1 MSNNTNSALDIQSQ
15 ISATKS
21 QNGATIFDSY
31 QTSLTGRY
39 CSAEMSQLFSQRSR
53 HSTWRKLW
61 LFLAEAEMELGIE
74 NISDEAIEQMRSHLM
89 VTDSDFEVARVEEK
103 KRRHDVMAHVH
114 AFGEVA
120 PKAAGIIHYGVYSLN
135 FNIQLSSNTNSEQAT
150 SCYVTDNAELILMRD
165 ALDLLL
171 PKLAKVISNL
181 SNFAQKY
188 KSLPTLAYTHLQ
200 PAQLITVGKR
210 AAQWAQ
216 DLLFDLESLE
226 HVRAGLQFR
235 GAQGTT
241 GTQASFLEI
250 FANDSTKCDQLNEL
264 LCKKAGFPS
273 CYPVSTQTYTR
284 KVDLI
289 IANAIS
295 GLGASAQKIT
305 GDIRHLA
312 AWKELEEP
320 FEKDQIGSSA
330 MAYKRN
336 PMRSERIYSLSREL
350 MSKPASFA
358 NTLSDQ
364 WMERTLDDSAIRRI
378 DIPEMFL
385 LADAILLSLDN
396 VTSGLVVYPKR
407 VDARVQEELPFMI
420 TESII
425 MRLVAKGESRQEAHE
440 QIRVLSHEAGA
451 QVKNEG
457 KSNDL
462 VERIKGKEFFKPI
475 WNDLPEMLDA
485 SLYTGRSAEIV
496 DKFAAIVEDKIKPYK
511 AYIDKAGVAELS
523 V

>member
-1 MSNNTNSALDIQSQ
+1 
-15 ISATKS
+15 
-21 QNGATIFDSY
+21 
-31 QTSLTGRY
+31 
-39 CSAEMSQLFSQRSR
+39 
-53 HSTWRKLW
+53 
-61 LFLAEAEMELGIE
+61 
-74 NISDEAIEQMRSHLM
+74 
-89 VTDSDFEVARVEEK
+89 
-103 KRRHDVMAHVH
+103 
-114 AFGEVA
+114 
-120 PKAAGIIHYGVYSLN
+120 
-135 FNIQLSSNTNSEQAT
+135 
-150 SCYVTDNAELILMRD
+150 MRD
-165 ALDLLL
+165 AMDLLL
-171 PKLAKVISNL
+171 PKLAKVLSNL
-181 SNFAQKY
+181 SAFAMQW
-188 KSLPTLAYTHLQ
+188 KSEPTLAYTHLQ

-216 DLLFDLESLE
+216 DLLFDLEAIE
-226 HVRAGLQFR
+226 EVRQKLQFR

-250 FANDSTKCDQLNEL
+250 FDGDSKKCDQLNEL
-264 LCKKAGFPS
+264 LCKKTGFPS
-273 CYPVSTQTYTR
+273 CYPISTQTYTR
-284 KVDLI
+284 KVDLLI
-289 IANAIS
+289 SQAIS
-295 GLGASAQKIT
+295 GLGATAQKIT

-312 AWKELEEP
+312 AWKEVEEP
-320 FEKDQIGSSA
+320 FEKEQIGSSA

-336 PMRSERIYSLSREL
+336 PMRSERVYALSREL

-440 QIRVLSHEAGA
+440 QIRVLSHEAGH
-451 QVKNEG
+451 QVKGEG
-457 KSNDL
+457 GRNDL
-462 VERIKGKEFFKPI
+462 VDRIKKTEFFKPI
-475 WNDLPEMLDA
+475 WADLDGMLD
-485 SLYTGRSAEIV
+485 STLYTGRSAEIV
-496 DKFAAIVEDKIKPYK
+496 EKFCGESGELTQKLGKYQEYIK
-511 AYIDKAGVAELS
+511 KAGVSELN

>member
-1 MSNNTNSALDIQSQ
+1 MAINADATLDIQRQ
-15 ISATKS
+15 IADMKS
-21 QNGATIFDSY
+21 KIGSPVFDTY

-39 CSAEMSQLFSQRSR
+39 CSKEMSQLFSQRSR

-61 LFLAEAEMELGIE
+61 LYLAEAEKELGIE
-74 NISDEAIEQMRSHLM
+74 NISEEALKEMRDHLV
-89 VTDSDFEVARVEEK
+89 VTDEDFEVARVEEK

-114 AFGEVA
+114 AFGQVA
-120 PKAAGIIHYGVYSLN
+120 PKAAGIIHYG
-135 FNIQLSSNTNSEQAT
+135 AT

-165 ALDLLL
+165 AMDLLL
-171 PKLAKVISNL
+171 PKLAKVLSNL
-181 SNFAQKY
+181 SAFAMQW
-188 KSLPTLAYTHLQ
+188 KSEPTLAYTHLQ

-216 DLLFDLESLE
+216 DLLFDLEAIE
-226 HVRAGLQFR
+226 HVRQGLQFR

-250 FANDSTKCDQLNEL
+250 FSGDSKKCDQLNEL
-264 LCKKAGFPS
+264 LCKKTGFPS
-273 CYPVSTQTYTR
+273 CYPISTQTYTR
-284 KVDLI
+284 KVDLL
-289 IANAIS
+289 IASAIS
-295 GLGASAQKIT
+295 GLGATAQKIS

-312 AWKELEEP
+312 AWKEVEEP

-440 QIRVLSHEAGA
+440 QIRVLSHEAGS

-462 VERIKGKEFFKPI
+462 VDRIRTTEFFKPI
-475 WNDLPEMLDA
+475 WADLDGMLDA
-485 SLYTGRSAEIV
+485 TLYTGRSAEIV
-496 DKFAAIVEDKIKPYK
+496 EKFCGKGGELDSKLAKYRE
-511 AYIDKAGVAELS
+511 YIAKAGVAELN

>member
-1 MSNNTNSALDIQSQ
+1 MKCLPSRA
-15 ISATKS
+15 ATLHPAS
-21 QNGATIFDSY
+21 SY
-31 QTSLTGRY
+31 AWYAHLLT
-39 CSAEMSQLFSQRSR
+39 
-53 HSTWRKLW
+53 
-61 LFLAEAEMELGIE
+61 
-74 NISDEAIEQMRSHLM
+74 
-89 VTDSDFEVARVEEK
+89 
-103 KRRHDVMAHVH
+103 
-114 AFGEVA
+114 
-120 PKAAGIIHYGVYSLN
+120 KA
-135 FNIQLSSNTNSEQAT
+135 QAT

-165 ALDLLL
+165 AMDLLL
-171 PKLAKVISNL
+171 PKLAKVLSNL
-181 SNFAQKY
+181 SKFALQW
-188 KSLPTLAYTHLQ
+188 KSEPTLAYTHLQ

-216 DLLFDLESLE
+216 DLLFDFEAIE
-226 HVRAGLQFR
+226 QVRSSLQFR

-250 FANDSTKCDQLNEL
+250 FDNDSKKCDQLNEL
-264 LCKKAGFPS
+264 LCEKTGFPS

-284 KVDLI
+284 KVDAI

-312 AWKELEEP
+312 AWKEVEEP

-425 MRLVAKGESRQEAHE
+425 MRLVAKGGSRQEAHE
-440 QIRVLSHEAGA
+440 QIRVLSHEAGE

-462 VERIKGKEFFKPI
+462 VDRIRKTEFFKPI
-475 WNDLPEMLDA
+475 WADLDGMLNA
-485 SLYTGRSAEIV
+485 KLYTGRSAEIV
-496 DKFAAIVEDKIKPYK
+496 ESFCGGGGVLEKKLETYK
-511 AYIDKAGVAELS
+511 GYIEKAGVSELS